1 MVNDYPRDSP
11 VIFGGYEDAR
21 KSVLANRISDGT
33 RGTNW
38 VTRNE
43 MIAMIY
49 NYTARDRDGW
59 TPQGGF
65 EETIRWGPPYGL
77 L

>member
-1 MVNDYPRDSP
+1 M
-11 VIFGGYEDAR
+11 
-21 KSVLANRISDGT
+21 ANRISDGT